1 MPDTCVLRFRDI
13 AGDDTIRKHRQLIS
27 ASGSVWWGWWKKIS
41 EPDRRQ
47 EIEELAERARK
58 EGLIVG
64 LFDYSAPSFFVAKM
78 VGCIAAQ
85 GEPITS
91 PDTRYTPQYYSE
103 KKLPAWFRLTG
114 IEEVTSEAF
123 EQQFG
128 PPPSGDGTFFP
139 IWRDR
144 SKTTST
150 GSNLISAGR
159 SSILHLSDI
168 HFGADFGFP
177 RKSEPGKTPLLEVIE
192 RDLKEDPPGL
202 IVVSGDITS
211 RADANVLHDQ
221 GLRFL
226 RALSEALK
234 VPKECFVIVP
244 GNHDIALQDYTP
256 TDYSHEAA
264 FNLFTKEFF
273 GREMKCP
280 ELSRFALPNGRTVEL
295 LAINSV
301 RLRHKD
307 ERQFGY
313 VQWRLYDDALRL
325 AERNP
330 NDLRIAVLHH
340 HLVPAPREET
350 LDPDYPQAAIS
361 VTLDAGSVVAG
372 LQSHGFKL
380 ALHGHQHVPAI
391 TRIDR
396 GSAAGGKM
404 TLSEDGGM
412 MILAAGSAG
421 ATRLSDEM
429 RDNSYNIIKVQDK
442 GYSVEARRFNPG
454 KAPESLFQG
463 SFD

>member
-1 MPDTCVLRFRDI
+1 VPDACVLRFRDI
-13 AGDDTIRKHRQLIS
+13 AGDDTIGKHRQFIS
-27 ASGSVWWGWWKKIS
+27 ASGSVWWGWWKKVS
-41 EPDRRQ
+41 EPDRQQ
-47 EIEELAERARK
+47 EVEELAEKARK
-58 EGLIVG
+58 EELIVG
-64 LFDYSAPSFFVAKM
+64 LFDYSTPSFFVAKM
-78 VGCIAAQ
+78 VDCAAAK
-85 GEPITS
+85 GELVAS
-91 PDTRYTPQYYSE
+91 PDARYTPQYYSD
-103 KKLPAWFRLTG
+103 KKFPAWFRFTS
-114 IEEVTSEAF
+114 IEEITSDAF
-123 EQQFG
+123 EQRFG

-139 IWRDR
+139 IWKDR
-144 SKTTST
+144 AVTTRKVS
-150 GSNLISAGR
+150 SLIKAGR

-168 HFGADFGFP
+168 HFGTDFGFP
-177 RKSEPGKTPLLEVIE
+177 KQSRPGRTPLLEVIE
-192 RDLKEDPPGL
+192 RDLRDDPPGL

-211 RADANVLHDQ
+211 RADANVLQDR

-226 RALSEALK
+226 RELSEALK
-234 VPKECFVIVP
+234 VPTECFVIVP

-280 ELSRFALPNGRTVEL
+280 ELRRFALSNGRTVEL

-313 VQWRLYDDALRL
+313 VQWRLYDDALRST
-325 AERNP
+325 EKNP
-330 NDLRIAVLHH
+330 EDLRIAVLHH
-340 HLVPAPREET
+340 HLVPAPREEI
-350 LDPDYPQAAIS
+350 LDPDYPQAAVS
-361 VTLDAGSVVAG
+361 VTLDAGSVVEG
-372 LQSHGFKL
+372 LQSNGFKL

-404 TLSEDGGM
+404 KLSENGGM

-421 ATRLSDEM
+421 AKRLSDEM
-429 RDNSYNIIKVQDK
+429 RDNSYNIIKVFDK

-454 KAPESLFQG
+454 KAPESLFNG
-463 SFD
+463 SFA